1 MRIGKFTTK
10 FQTALAD
17 AQSLAIAQDIA
28 GVAAAVIG
36 SLQTLI
42 SLLLGTA
49 VGQSY
54 DGTVLPLVGG
64 FAPLGAATVA
74 VMRWAERGR

>member
-1 MRIGKFTTK
+1 M
-10 FQTALAD
+10 
-17 AQSLAIAQDIA
+17 
-28 GVAAAVIG
+28 IG